1 MTTITIHSDSE
12 DSKLKQAINY
22 LKRIGLRFSIDSE
35 ANDEAMLKERES
47 VRRQIH
53 NKYVTT
59 SEWYLMDDDQKQD
72 IVLVETMMYR
82 QKQADRSALSA
93 DETASLLIQLTEGTY
108 GD

>member
-12 DSKLKQAINY
+12 DSKLQQAISY
-22 LKRIGLRFSIDSE
+22 LKKIGLRFSIDSE
-35 ANDEAMLKERES
+35 ANDEDMLKERES

-82 QKQADRSALSA
+82 QKHADRSALSA
-93 DETASLLIQLTEGTY
+93 DETTSLLTQLAEGTY
-108 GD
+108 GN